1 MYYLLRRLNLARND
15 GKGLRLVHQ
24 NARFAPPVRLETRRH
39 PSGLLSEDLVIIS
52 MRLTTCIAEERG
64 SLKSTIGIRT
74 NDVLKKILVLLSTC
88 AFKKMEIALIIFSA
102 TEL

>member
-1 MYYLLRRLNLARND
+1 MYYLLRRWNRARND

-24 NARFAPPVRLETRRH
+24 NARFAPPVSLEPRRY
-39 PSGLLSEDLVIIS
+39 PSGFVLEDLVIIS

-88 AFKKMEIALIIFSA
+88 AFKKMEIVLIIFSA